1 MPRIHFLSRIH
12 LTVVMSKWN
21 VSWFL
26 MQNYKI
32 IIQQQHVQSI
42 WYRNGIILLVTV
54 CCSDDDD
61 DDDVFFLFLCV
72 SLGLAPAGLWVR
84 TLHTLVSFTPVTSF
98 LRSRAHLFLLFCFSV
113 VEFRDEEFVKKAI
126 EVMNKHD
133 LNGRPLNI
141 KEVNVCSEHAS
152 CHAVCNSH
160 TRLLC
165 FSGSW
170 WWTCTPCSASIRWE
184 VQWGQG
190 AGLRSRR
197 NQCTPLHRQ

>member
-1 MPRIHFLSRIH
+1 M
-12 LTVVMSKWN
+12 
-21 VSWFL
+21 
-26 MQNYKI
+26 
-32 IIQQQHVQSI
+32 
-42 WYRNGIILLVTV
+42 TV

-61 DDDVFFLFLCV
+61 DDVFFLLLYV

-84 TLHTLVSFTPVTSF
+84 TLHTLVSFTLVTSF

-113 VEFRDEEFVKKAI
+113 VEFKDEEFVKKAI

-160 TRLLC
+160 TRLC
-165 FSGSW
+165 VFQDPDGEH
-170 WWTCTPCSASIRWE
+170 A
-184 VQWGQG
+184 
-190 AGLRSRR
+190 RR
-197 NQCTPLHRQ
+197 VLHRSAGKYSGGRGQDSGPGGINVPPSIANNPNIPPEIINALQAGRLGTTVFVANVSHSLS